1 VLPANANAKHEAA
14 AAAASST
21 PLQQQK
27 WADFALLLMRA
38 IAFFATCNCGRHA
51 YAYILVWGIFCTLYG
66 GATAAS
72 ASMSY
77 LFTARISAICNLQMG
92 VNWWTTF

>member
-1 VLPANANAKHEAA
+1 LLPANANAKHEAA

-27 WADFALLLMRA
+27 WADFALLLVRA
-38 IAFFATCNCGRHA
+38 IAFFATCNCGRH
-51 YAYILVWGIFCTLYG
+51 AYILVWGIFCTLYG

-77 LFTARISAICNLQMG
+77 LLTARISAICDLQMG